1 MKKLS
6 LLFVILAV
14 LCFAGCDNEQPQ
26 NSEPV
31 STTEQTQPTV
41 QTTVPEPTQCKHE
54 NLFTTFIRE
63 ETYLDY
69 GGSCEDPTHVYNKCR
84 DCGEFVFVRDDP
96 SGLECVYTGVKDE
109 VIKEATCTEEGLFTF
124 TCRNCGKLRE
134 RTQPSKGHQYYLFW
148 GEDVPRCAGCDLLQE
163 DFCNHEY
170 ELSFSTEPEG
180 HFPGKRNYQ
189 CKHCGKEKVEC
200 FDKYGDYD
208 LRTVKDEVTAK
219 LQALGFQVLEDCDTS
234 QSVHVY
240 KAFDSIHCKETNSKK
255 ATQQLLE
262 LSDDV
267 IYQLL
272 YHNRFGE
279 YGANPGEYGADPA
292 DYYAWVHVSY
302 FSGDIASGFTITGY
316 ARGISWQI

>member
-14 LCFAGCDNEQPQ
+14 LCFAGCHNEQPQ

-84 DCGEFVFVRDDP
+84 DCGEFVFVRDEP
-96 SGLECVYTGVKDE
+96 SGLECVFAGVIDE
-109 VIKEATCTEEGLFTF
+109 VKKEATCTEEGLFTF

-189 CKHCGKEKVEC
+189 CKHCEKEKVEC

-208 LRTVKDEVTAK
+208 FQAVKDALCAK
-219 LQALGFQVLEDCDTS
+219 LQAAGFLVLEDYDLS
-234 QSVHVY
+234 SNDYVY
-240 KAFDSIHCKETNSKK
+240 EKHDMLYCKETNSKK
-255 ATQQLLE
+255 APQQLTE
-262 LSDDV
+262 MGADV
-267 IYQLL
+267 IDQLMSS
-272 YHNRFGE
+272 YNFGSA
-279 YGANPGEYGADPA
+279 GVNPA
-292 DYYAWVHVSY
+292 DYYAWVRVTYVS
-302 FSGDIASGFTITGY
+302 SDIASGFVVTVY